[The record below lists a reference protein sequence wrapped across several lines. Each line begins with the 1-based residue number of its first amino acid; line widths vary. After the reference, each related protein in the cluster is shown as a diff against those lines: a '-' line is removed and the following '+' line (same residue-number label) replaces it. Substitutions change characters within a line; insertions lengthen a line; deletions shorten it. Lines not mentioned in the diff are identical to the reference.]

1 MLSVLSDRNFTVES
15 TYLQGKELEL
25 LLWVHFGVTVLV
37 AAHLELLSG
46 LSV

>member
-1 MLSVLSDRNFTVES
+1 MVEI

-25 LLWVHFGVTVLV
+25 LLWVHFVFIVLV
-37 AAHLELLSG
+37 VAHLELLSG